1 MSVALFGAAC
11 ATGASSTTTAAE
23 GSSTTEATAPT
34 TTTLAALSTT
44 TEATAP
50 ITTTLAALSTT
61 TAPGPPPFFRY
72 GAFGV
77 VRVEAGRE
85 TTLLDEPVGGCRA
98 TVRVGW
104 CSGTTGSPTP
114 SSRERCSVCPQVPA
128 SQWSIRREARGG
140 VINLDGR
147 LAVMRFDDAE
157 DWCPHPIRVYD
168 LETGDPEDFVACA
181 GDGDY
186 GLFPGSYGGGL
197 FVGVDHFDSGSCR
210 TNICITFWD
219 SSGGEIDIPANPYPC
234 PAVWHEFPDWTPCEL
249 GALVSPDGRLLAY
262 RFRPDNK
269 WPCPEYDDVLYEDW
283 LKESRK
289 IPGEVVVLDIETGSV
304 VFRAPSEADERL
316 YGFDGR
322 FIVLTATDR
331 RWDVPMDQLDPVV
344 VSTIVD
350 ITGTNPD
357 HTVDGPGPPHLDPR
371 LIRNPKKTSSTRPY
385 RHTCT
390 PGT

>member
-1 MSVALFGAAC
+1 
-11 ATGASSTTTAAE
+11 
-23 GSSTTEATAPT
+23 
-34 TTTLAALSTT
+34 LAAV
-44 TEATAP
+44 
-50 ITTTLAALSTT
+50 STT

-85 TTLLDEPVGGCRA
+85 TRLLDEPVGGVSSDGAGGLVFWYDWFSDAELPREMF
-98 TVRVGW
+98 RLP
-104 CSGTTGSPTP
+104 SGASEPVVYPAGGSK
-114 SSRERCSVCPQVPA
+114 
-128 SQWSIRREARGG
+128 

-147 LAVMRFDDAE
+147 AAVMRFDDAE

-168 LETGDPEDFVACA
+168 LETGDPEDFVVCA

-186 GLFPGSYGGGL
+186 GLFPSSSGGGL

-304 VFRAPSEADERL
+304 VYRAVSEAEERL
-316 YGFDGR
+316 TGFDGR

-331 RWDVPMDQLDPVV
+331 RWDVPIDERDREAT
-344 VSTIVD
+344 STLID
-350 ITGTNPD
+350 ITGNSPD
-357 HTVDGPGPPHLDPR
+357 HTVDGRVHLIWTLD
-371 LIRNPKKTSSTRPY
+371 
-385 RHTCT
+385 
-390 PGT
+390 